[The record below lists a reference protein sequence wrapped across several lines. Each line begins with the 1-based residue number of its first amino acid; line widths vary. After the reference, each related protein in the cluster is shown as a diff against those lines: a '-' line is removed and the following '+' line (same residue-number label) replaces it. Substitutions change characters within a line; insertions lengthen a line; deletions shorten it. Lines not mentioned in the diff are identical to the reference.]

1 MIKARSIDVTR
12 DPDEIYKKEE
22 SRLKAAGFRVLE
34 KIDLEPYEKDHM
46 AFVCEIS
53 F

>member
-1 MIKARSIDVTR
+1 MLKARSIDVTR
-12 DPDEIYKKEE
+12 NPEEIYQEEE
-22 SRLKAAGFRVLE
+22 SRLKTAGFRVME

-46 AFVCEIS
+46 AFVCEVG